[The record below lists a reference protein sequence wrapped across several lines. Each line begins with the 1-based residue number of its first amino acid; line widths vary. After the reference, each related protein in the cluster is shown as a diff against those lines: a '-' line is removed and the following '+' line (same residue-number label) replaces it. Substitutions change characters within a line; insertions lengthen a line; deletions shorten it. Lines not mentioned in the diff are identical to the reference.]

1 MAHSSSN
8 PKAPGM
14 LKSHYAPLKP
24 VFTAGLDGLV
34 DQYGADAVGVLSFK
48 GLYPDVPVANQFVLT
63 EAGNTTEAAQ
73 RLFAGLRY
81 LDGLPVAAIYA
92 ELLPEKELG
101 RAINDRIRRAAA
113 R

>member
-1 MAHSSSN
+1 MGPVRVMAHSSSN

-34 DQYGADAVGVLSFK
+34 DRYGAASVGVLSFR
-48 GLYPDVPVANQFVLT
+48 GVYPGVPAANQFVLS
-63 EAGNTTEAAQ
+63 EAGNATEAAQ

-81 LDGLPVAAIYA
+81 LDGLPVAVIYA
-92 ELLPEKELG
+92 ELLPE
-101 RAINDRIRRAAA
+101 R
-113 R
+113 